1 MRDQFVEAF
10 LSSAVSLPHQASNRS
25 CLHPH
30 LATYF
35 LCHSLTG
42 IFRFFVALFSFYIS
56 LIATNYGRII
66 ALQKVII
73 FEKGQLLKMLCSVV
87 YLVVRLFLGPL
98 LDQQIHK

>member
-42 IFRFFVALFSFYIS
+42 IFRFFRCFILFLYIS
-56 LIATNYGRII
+56 DRHELWADNRTPKSHNFRKGPIVENVVLSSVFSGEVVFR
-66 ALQKVII
+66 ALA
-73 FEKGQLLKMLCSVV
+73 
-87 YLVVRLFLGPL
+87 
-98 LDQQIHK
+98 